1 MYLIDKLDNG
11 IRVVM
16 ENIPHVNSV
25 SIGIIINNGSVKENK
40 ENNGVSHFIEHML
53 FKGTQKRTAKDIAE
67 SIDNIGGH
75 LNAFTGK
82 DSTCY
87 YAKVLYNHIDIAID
101 VLGDMLF
108 NSQFLES
115 DIEKEKT
122 VVVEEINMYLDSPE
136 DMVSE
141 LLNEII
147 FKNTSYAYPIL
158 GTERNIK
165 GFNREKI
172 IYYFENNYRPEDIVI
187 SLAGNIDAK
196 EVLKM
201 LNHHFGYYNK
211 FGQRDKNN
219 GTIYNFTNDLQGIDK
234 DTEQLHL
241 SIGMEGLPITHSE
254 IESLLV
260 LNNVFGGS
268 MSSRLFQKIREDLGL
283 AYAIESFP
291 SSYKDTGIF
300 NIYAGLHPSQL
311 LKAINCIDKEIEDIK
326 KNLISKDELNKSKEQ
341 LKGSYVLG
349 MEGTFSRM
357 YEIGKS
363 VSIFNRIQSQDEIL
377 NKIDNVNMDSIENVA
392 NIIFNNKKV
401 NIAYVGNM
409 KNKDKTEDEIKNIL
423 F

>member
-1 MYLIDKLDNG
+1 MYLINKLDNG

-25 SIGIIINNGSVKENK
+25 SIGVIIDNGSMKENR

-53 FKGTQKRTAKDIAE
+53 FKGTKKRTAKDIAE

-75 LNAFTGK
+75 LNAFTSK

-87 YAKVLYNHIDIAID
+87 YAKVLFNHIDIAID

-108 NSQFLES
+108 NSEFLES

-122 VVVEEINMYLDSPE
+122 VVIEEINMYQDSPE
-136 DMVSE
+136 DVASE

-158 GTERNIK
+158 GTEKNIK
-165 GFNREKI
+165 NFNREKI
-172 IYYFENNYRPEDIVI
+172 INYFENNYRSEDIVI
-187 SLAGNIDAK
+187 SLAGNIDTK
-196 EVLKM
+196 EVLKL
-201 LNHHFGYYNK
+201 LNHHFGNYDKSELRN
-211 FGQRDKNN
+211 QRANN
-219 GTIYNFTNDLQGIDK
+219 VYGFTNNLKGIEK

-241 SIGMEGLPITHSE
+241 CIGMEGLPIVNND

-260 LNNVFGGS
+260 LNNVFGGT

-283 AYAIESFP
+283 AYAVESYP

-311 LKAINCIDKEIEDIK
+311 LKTIGYIEEEIKDIK
-326 KNLISKDELNKSKEQ
+326 NNLISKEELDKSKEQ

-363 VSIFNRIQSQDEIL
+363 LSIFNRVQTQEEIL
-377 NKIDNVNMDSIENVA
+377 NKIDNVNMDSIEKIA
-392 NIIFNNKKV
+392 NIIFNKQKI
-401 NIAYVGNM
+401 NIAYVGNI
-409 KNKDKTEDEIKNIL
+409 KNKDKIEDQMKNIL